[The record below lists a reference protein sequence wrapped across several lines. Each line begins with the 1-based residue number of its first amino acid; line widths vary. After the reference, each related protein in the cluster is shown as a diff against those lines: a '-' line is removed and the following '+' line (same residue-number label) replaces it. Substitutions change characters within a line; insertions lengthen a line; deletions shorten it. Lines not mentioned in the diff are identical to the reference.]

1 MILNQLFE
9 NQPAASGSAY
19 DRGGA
24 DAWYHRG
31 RHPHKIVDGREVA
44 LTDPEE
50 IADYNRGYDDEGIE
64 GRDQGKQYD
73 EREETSDS
81 CDAFRH
87 NLRQQVQQRA
97 ASDQADVA
105 IAQARDPG
113 QWQWRAG
120 DQVLSKKTGKTYSII
135 GPALDRK
142 HGAMYLYQRGEKGSP
157 DWEQGRFIADKAHRS
172 LVKINE
178 SDVVEAKPVAQTID
192 HAVWSKKSPDDQR
205 FLKQLHPNLKITNV
219 PPPPRAEKPPKV
231 KPDLWKIAVKAENVL
246 GNIFPDGDP
255 VDYMYPYLKSL
266 GIPIDKQ
273 FDVLNKAIKLHVDKK
288 GYYHW
293 LEASWDNV
301 AKDRQM
307 PDIVRLDNN
316 PWRTE
321 EGVAEETGDEKF
333 DTMLGNIVKDTPT
346 DFVLSD
352 PVSGVL
358 FKKGFKTKEQAEAY
372 NQKKEKGYYSV
383 CSYQWWRDE
392 IEPAIPDFYRKKGVA
407 EDELTEKWS
416 EKYKRSINCA
426 SPKGFSQR
434 AHCAGRRKDESAPNT
449 RYILYLNGKAAAH
462 YSTEKEAKSQA
473 DLVSAAH
480 PNTKIDIKP
489 VQAGLI
495 EGLRDP
501 KDNPCWK
508 GYHPVGTKKK
518 GGRKVPNCVPKSK

>member
-1 MILNQLFE
+1 MILDNLFE

-64 GRDQGKQYD
+64 GRHQGKQYD
-73 EREETSDS
+73 VREETSDS

-97 ASDQADVA
+97 AGDQADLA

-113 QWQWRAG
+113 QWQWQAG
-120 DQVLSKKTGKTYSII
+120 DQVYSKKTGKTYSII

-157 DWEQGRFIADKAHRS
+157 DWEQGRFIADKAHQT

-178 SDVVEAKPVAQTID
+178 SAVVEAKPVAQTID
-192 HAVWSKKSPDDQR
+192 HAVWSKKSPDEQR

-231 KPDLWKIAVKAENVL
+231 KPDLWKIARKAEDVW

-255 VDYMYPYLKSL
+255 VDYMYPYLKGL
-266 GIPIDKQ
+266 GIPIEKQ

-316 PWRTE
+316 PWRAE
-321 EGVAEETGDEKF
+321 ESVAEGNRVKTASGDYTNPHTGVTYSKPTGQDGHDSYMTPEYLIKKYRERLSQIESGPHQYPKEVARLKAKIAKLSKQGVAEGSRKNTGE
-333 DTMLGNIVKDTPT
+333 P
-346 DFVLSD
+346 
-352 PVSGVL
+352 
-358 FKKGFKTKEQAEAY
+358 KGREELYQYHLDAAKISKGKAKEHHLQQAEKY
-372 NQKKEKGYYSV
+372 KK
-383 CSYQWWRDE
+383 Q
-392 IEPAIPDFYRKKGVA
+392 GVA
-407 EDELTEKWS
+407 E
-416 EKYKRSINCA
+416 
-426 SPKGFSQR
+426 
-434 AHCAGRRKDESAPNT
+434 
-449 RYILYLNGKAAAH
+449 GKKFKFP
-462 YSTEKEAKSQA
+462 SKFLGQ
-473 DLVSAAH
+473 
-480 PNTKIDIKP
+480 DI
-489 VQAGLI
+489 
-495 EGLRDP
+495 
-501 KDNPCWK
+501 
-508 GYHPVGTKKK
+508 
-518 GGRKVPNCVPKSK
+518 